1 MIPKNKIQDEFIF
14 KLVERGFS
22 NLSYIFTLDVN
33 HENLTIEFYVLYVL
47 NMHTK
52 FLLNQILFTIQ
63 SINLFFIHNFKL
75 QKF

>member
-33 HENLTIEFYVLYVL
+33 HENLTIECYVLYVI

-52 FLLNQILFTIQ
+52 FLLNQILFTIR